1 MTPAYNQGHSS
12 SASRRN
18 GGLMTA
24 QSAESGKNRTPTPTP
39 WYAASNSSRAVVASD
54 DSLALQAQIEL
65 IAPRSATV
73 LIEGETGAGKEV
85 AARQI
90 HALSPRAARPFVPV
104 DCTVFS
110 TELMESQL
118 FGHVK
123 GAFTG
128 AVSAALGFVRCA
140 DRGTLFLDE
149 IGELPLAVQAKLL
162 RCIQERT
169 VVPVGGVD
177 PIPVDLRVI
186 AATHRDL
193 ATMVRDGQFRQDLY
207 FRLYVV
213 RLTIPPLRER
223 GHEVLPLANHFL
235 QDIACAY
242 DEPLKVLSL
251 AAVDTFLRYDWPGN
265 VRELRNA
272 IERAFLFCAD
282 RTIDVVH
289 LPDEVRQAAETLVI
303 EGAYS
308 RPTSDSDPI
317 PRLIDAERLLIARVL
332 KLTGGNQS
340 DTARLL
346 DVERHRLRRKIVQ
359 HGLEHLARIRPR

>member
-1 MTPAYNQGHSS
+1 
-12 SASRRN
+12 
-18 GGLMTA
+18 MTA
-24 QSAESGKNRTPTPTP
+24 QSAKRGDSRPPLLP
-39 WYAASNSSRAVVASD
+39 SYAARPPLCAAGAAADASR
-54 DSLALQAQIEL
+54 LQSQIEL

-73 LIEGETGAGKEV
+73 LIEGETGAGKEI

-90 HALSPRAARPFVPV
+90 HALSPRASRPFVPV

-128 AVSAALGFVRCA
+128 AVAASLGFVRCA
-140 DRGTLFLDE
+140 DGGTLFLDE
-149 IGELPLAVQAKLL
+149 IGELPLFVQSKLL

-223 GHEVLPLANHFL
+223 GHEVLP
-235 QDIACAY
+235 
-242 DEPLKVLSL
+242 
-251 AAVDTFLRYDWPGN
+251 
-265 VRELRNA
+265 
-272 IERAFLFCAD
+272 
-282 RTIDVVH
+282 
-289 LPDEVRQAAETLVI
+289 
-303 EGAYS
+303 
-308 RPTSDSDPI
+308 
-317 PRLIDAERLLIARVL
+317 
-332 KLTGGNQS
+332 
-340 DTARLL
+340 
-346 DVERHRLRRKIVQ
+346 
-359 HGLEHLARIRPR
+359 

>member
-1 MTPAYNQGHSS
+1 
-12 SASRRN
+12 
-18 GGLMTA
+18 MTA
-24 QSAESGKNRTPTPTP
+24 HSATSGENRPPLPTP
-39 WYAASNSSRAVVASD
+39 WYASGDPSRAVCTSAD
-54 DSLALQAQIEL
+54 AAALQSQIER

-73 LIEGETGAGKEV
+73 LIEGETGVGKEI

-90 HALSPRAARPFVPV
+90 HALSPRGGCPFVPV

-128 AVSAALGFVRCA
+128 AVAAALGFVRCA
-140 DRGTLFLDE
+140 DGGTLFLDE

-169 VVPVGGVD
+169 VVPVGGVE
-177 PIPVDLRVI
+177 PIPVDLRII

-193 ATMVRDGQFRQDLY
+193 ATMVREGKFRQDLY
-207 FRLYVV
+207 FRLNVV
-213 RLTIPPLRER
+213 RLTIRPLRQRRDEI
-223 GHEVLPLANHFL
+223 LPLARHFV
-235 QDIACAY
+235 QDIAGAY
-242 DEPLKVLSL
+242 DEPIKALSL
-251 AAVDTFLRYDWPGN
+251 AAENMLIRNDWPGN
-265 VRELRNA
+265 IRELRNA
-272 IERAFLFCAD
+272 IERAFLFCSD

-289 LPDEVRQAAETLVI
+289 LPDEIRDAAEVFSV
-303 EGAYS
+303 EGSVSDPAI
-308 RPTSDSDPI
+308 DSDAV
-317 PRLIDAERLLIARVL
+317 PRLADAERLLIARAL

-340 DTARLL
+340 DAARLL